1 VKGGVGHL
9 LAGTL
14 LFWIAASGAGA
25 LVKGSEVLL
34 PSVPAL
40 LLCLVPAALTL
51 WWATLAA
58 RASIEAKMLAFV
70 GGTAL
75 RMAVAV
81 GGALVLYFLVPFCHQ
96 PVFWLWVILFYLFTL
111 GLETA
116 LVLRLPQP
124 EGAGSADRSPS

>member
-1 VKGGVGHL
+1 MKGGVGHL
-9 LAGTL
+9 LAGSL
-14 LFWIAASGAGA
+14 LFWIAASGTGA

-40 LLCLVPAALTL
+40 LLCLVPAALTF

-58 RASIEAKMLAFV
+58 RSSIEAKMLAFV

-75 RMAVAV
+75 RMAVSL
-81 GGALVLYFLVPFCHQ
+81 GGALVLYFLVPLCHQ
-96 PVFWLWVILFYLFTL
+96 QVFWLWVVLFYLFTL

-116 LVLRLPQP
+116 LVLRLPQDQ
-124 EGAGSADRSPS
+124 GSADRSPS